1 MCHWLLLSPCLS
13 PYAVV
18 ALPVLRVALS
28 MSVATSAVQ
37 ITLFQEAQVL
47 DMNRDDMGIITVS
60 QAINTLGVV
69 EAANPVALTM
79 FGYNKRDI
87 VGKNISLIVP
97 PPMSGMHHTYLRK
110 YLESGRQVVCVYNK
124 YLGASVSSVHC
135 SLQTP
140 LSLALHLL
148 YSGREEG
155 C

>member
-1 MCHWLLLSPCLS
+1 
-13 PYAVV
+13 VV

-69 EAANPVALTM
+69 EAANPVALNM

-87 VGKNISLIVP
+87 VGNLKNISLIVP

-110 YLESGRQVVCVYNK
+110 YLESGRQVVCV
-124 YLGASVSSVHC
+124 
-135 SLQTP
+135 
-140 LSLALHLL
+140 
-148 YSGREEG
+148 
-155 C
+155 